1 MAALIGILWKTQ
13 PSISE
18 PFCRFLKIASCR
30 RVMYWYSTI
39 GFLPVP
45 VT

>member
-1 MAALIGILWKTQ
+1 MVALIGSLWNTQ

-18 PFCRFLKIASCR
+18 PFCRFLKMASRR
-30 RVMYWYSTI
+30 RVMQVYSTI

-45 VT
+45 VA